1 MASEF
6 IEETDEKE
14 WIDDREDRESDE
26 EETMVLNPVS
36 VRQRI
41 DV

>member
-6 IEETDEKE
+6 IEEIAERE
-14 WIDDREDRESDE
+14 WVDDREDRDSDE